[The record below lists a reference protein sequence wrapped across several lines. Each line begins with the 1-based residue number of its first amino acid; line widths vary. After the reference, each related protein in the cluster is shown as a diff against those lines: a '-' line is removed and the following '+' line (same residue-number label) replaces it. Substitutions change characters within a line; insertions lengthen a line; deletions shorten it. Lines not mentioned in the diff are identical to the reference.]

1 MVNGPWLFYRGLR
14 YLELV
19 SRLVGNFLRKVI
31 TIRLLEAIV
40 GIYQI
45 GVILFCSIILI
56 LRGVYM
62 ERILI
67 IINIV

>member
-1 MVNGPWLFYRGLR
+1 MVVNGPWLFYRGLR

-40 GIYQI
+40 GIYWI
-45 GVILFCSIILI
+45 KERGYFILFDNFDYYVECIWKE
-56 LRGVYM
+56 Y
-62 ERILI
+62 
-67 IINIV
+67 

>member
-1 MVNGPWLFYRGLR
+1 MVILSGVTLPRACFQTCFR
-14 YLELV
+14 
-19 SRLVGNFLRKVI
+19 NFLRKVI

-62 ERILI
+62 EKILI